1 MSFEIPNFT
10 KKDLMGKKEPTKE
23 KAAEL
28 FNTTFKKIEEGNEA
42 DELRLKSFESLSLD
56 VQEALSQVGKIF
68 KDANVTYPWAI
79 NGSSALVLEGETA
92 KQPVDIDLAFGNP
105 DFEKVHKE
113 FQKQE
118 QKGLVRK
125 LKTEE
130 MKNFKNEN
138 NGCTKIF
145 AEIKTND
152 EPETWV
158 EVEAFAQNIDPEKPK
173 NGITNPGLEKT
184 GINVYRKNGVEINFS
199 DREEIYKYYLQ
210 VAYIELQ
217 KYQIDDR
224 SMKGIKNKFP
234 QRLQNLISV
243 IQREKFEKQLENGE
257 ITKDEKPSIEN
268 ISDEDINKLIEEFL
282 EYNSKNRALQLN
294 DAGHSNIDPAK
305 VIKNFFKDFRNERFN
320 EKNYEN
326 KGFVQDQIENG
337 LTSGREKTIDQ
348 LTEKQLKDMEE
359 ITKKYNKLNNLNKV
373 CEKTKTCNKETI
385 EDIFQTSE
393 KILQTL
399 SKTKLEYEKYLD
411 TINYKDNRDFIPY
424 ISIKAMLEE
433 FIIPTTELAVVVQS
447 KVLEGVYV

>member
-1 MSFEIPNFT
+1 
-10 KKDLMGKKEPTKE
+10 
-23 KAAEL
+23 
-28 FNTTFKKIEEGNEA
+28 
-42 DELRLKSFESLSLD
+42 
-56 VQEALSQVGKIF
+56 
-68 KDANVTYPWAI
+68 
-79 NGSSALVLEGETA
+79 
-92 KQPVDIDLAFGNP
+92 
-105 DFEKVHKE
+105 
-113 FQKQE
+113 
-118 QKGLVRK
+118 
-125 LKTEE
+125 
-130 MKNFKNEN
+130 
-138 NGCTKIF
+138 
-145 AEIKTND
+145 
-152 EPETWV
+152 
-158 EVEAFAQNIDPEKPK
+158 
-173 NGITNPGLEKT
+173 
-184 GINVYRKNGVEINFS
+184 
-199 DREEIYKYYLQ
+199 
-210 VAYIELQ
+210 
-217 KYQIDDR
+217 
-224 SMKGIKNKFP
+224 MKGIKNKFP